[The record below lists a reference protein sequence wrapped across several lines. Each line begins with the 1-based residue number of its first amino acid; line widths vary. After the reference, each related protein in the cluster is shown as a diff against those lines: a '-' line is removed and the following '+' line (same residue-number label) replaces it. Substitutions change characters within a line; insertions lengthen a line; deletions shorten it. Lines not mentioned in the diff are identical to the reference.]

1 MNDKKYKKNI
11 AIMIALLVLT
21 VALYAIQNFIL
32 VDKGVDA
39 TIENTTNEETM
50 TIYRAVEDIPAY
62 SVVSPTM
69 FERVT
74 VPKMNDIGFITDI
87 NMVTGMYAR
96 GTIFKGNFITNTL
109 FSDEDFEAGLAYS
122 MEIRADLVGNIQY
135 GDIVDVYAVSGDVVT
150 QIFSRKKLYQQIGQP
165 GMTLSRIF
173 VKVNRAELM
182 TYYSMMNSNK
192 FILAPV
198 DTSQLSPLDETTVG
212 LPTEYGNTGDLD
224 NTETDTITNT
234 ETTEGG
240 N

>member
-1 MNDKKYKKNI
+1 MNDKKYKRNV
-11 AIMIALLVLT
+11 AIMVALLVIS
-21 VALYAIQNFIL
+21 VALFAIDNFVL

-39 TIENTTNEETM
+39 TLENTTNTETM

-150 QIFSRKKLYQQIGQP
+150 QIFARKKLYQQIGQP
-165 GMTLSRIF
+165 GLTLSRIF
-173 VKVNRAELM
+173 IKVNRSELM

-198 DTSQLSPLDETTVG
+198 DTAQLSPLDESTVG
-212 LPTEYGNTGDLD
+212 DMVTYGETNN
-224 NTETDTITNT
+224 NTELTNT
-234 ETTEGG
+234 ENETVEGG